1 MSREP
6 VKPMPYMD
14 EAWFFLLRAACER
27 EGQRKV
33 AARLGVS
40 DSVVSQVMRA
50 TGAYGN
56 GSASTRNLADR
67 VVHKFGN
74 FECPHLT
81 EQYGEPRVISA
92 AECRS
97 YAHRATPPIGS
108 PGLMQHWRACNTCPH
123 KPLSAPPAPKVPK
136 PRKRGADAAPAAA
149 PAAVPVAAP
158 APAPEAGREANP
170 LETLP

>member
-1 MSREP
+1 MTRAALQQL
-6 VKPMPYMD
+6 PYMA
-14 EAWFFLLRAACER
+14 EPWYPMLRAACER

-40 DSVVSQVMRA
+40 DSTISQVMRG
-50 TGAYGN
+50 TGAYGS
-56 GSASTRNLADR
+56 GKASTTKLADR

-92 AECRS
+92 AECRT

-123 KPLSAPPAPKVPK
+123 KALSAPPAPKVPK
-136 PRKRGADAAPAAA
+136 PRKRAAAEAQAPAAE
-149 PAAVPVAAP
+149 PATAAAP
-158 APAPEAGREANP
+158 APAPGSESAP
-170 LETLP
+170 LESQS